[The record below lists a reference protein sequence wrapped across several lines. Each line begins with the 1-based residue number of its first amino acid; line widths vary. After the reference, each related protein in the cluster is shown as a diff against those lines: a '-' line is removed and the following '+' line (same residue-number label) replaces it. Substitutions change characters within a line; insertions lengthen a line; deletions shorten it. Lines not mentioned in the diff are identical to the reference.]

1 MESKKPWQSK
11 TIWLGLIGAVAPF
24 FPGVDAWIKG
34 NEILYVQGISL
45 VFMALRLISKG
56 KISIE

>member
-11 TIWLGLIGAVAPF
+11 TIWVALVAAILPF
-24 FPGVDAWIKG
+24 VPVADAWVKA
-34 NEILYVQGISL
+34 NPEVYVSVLGG
-45 VFMALRLISKG
+45 VFTVLRLITKG